1 MDFCFRKKVHFV
13 MDLSEGAQIGT
24 HLKSASYSD
33 QGKLNSGASS
43 ESVCSANKISK
54 KREVFLVQKTIFSPN
69 WLIPFR
75 PYLVPF

>member
-1 MDFCFRKKVHFV
+1 
-13 MDLSEGAQIGT
+13 MDLSEGVQIGT

-33 QGKLNSGASS
+33 KGKLNCGASS

-54 KREVFLVQKTIFSPN
+54 KREVFLVQQNYFSPN
-69 WLIPFR
+69 WSIPFR